1 MPDTTTIEWTA
12 TRLED
17 GTVLPG
23 FTFNPWTGCTKVSPA
38 CRNCYAEGFA
48 RRNSKV
54 FGQWGP
60 GSNRKRTSDANWR
73 KPLKWNREAETAGIR
88 RKVFCASMADVFEDR
103 PELEPWRLDLWRL
116 IEQTPHLDW
125 LLLTKRTDVM
135 AKWAKAHGW
144 PANAWAGTTVEDQQ
158 RADERIPHLLRVPAD
173 VRFLSCEP
181 LLGPLDLHEWLS
193 YNHGQVCCSYP
204 LCGCG
209 GQEDAFHG
217 IDWVIAGGESGPNA
231 RPSHPDWFTDL
242 AEQCEYAHFFFKQ
255 WGAWGPR
262 SSGHHID
269 NAVPRVKLDE
279 TGRNTATD
287 VVVAGVPGLGTG
299 HSPVWMNRVGKK
311 RAGRQLDG
319 RTWDQVPEAT
329 Q

>member
-73 KPLKWNREAETAGIR
+73 KPLKWNREAEASGIR
-88 RKVFCASMADVFEDR
+88 RKVFCASMADVFEPR
-103 PELEPWRLDLWRL
+103 PEVDAWRLDLWRL
-116 IEQTPHLDW
+116 IKQTPHLDW
-125 LLLTKRTDVM
+125 LLLTKRPDVM
-135 AKWAKAHGW
+135 ALWGTLQGW
-144 PANAWAGTTVEDQQ
+144 PVNAWAGTTVEDQQ
-158 RADERIPHLLRVPAD
+158 RADERIPLLFQVPARI
-173 VRFLSCEP
+173 RFLSCEP
-181 LLGPLDLHEWLS
+181 LLGPVNLLGVDTVAARSLGPHSLLWPADL
-193 YNHGQVCCSYP
+193 
-204 LCGCG
+204 
-209 GQEDAFHG
+209 

-231 RPSHPDWFTDL
+231 RPSHPSWFRSLQTQC
-242 AEQCEYAHFFFKQ
+242 AEADTAFFFKQ
-255 WGAWGPR
+255 WGAWCPR
-262 SSGHHID
+262 STGHCLD
-269 NAVPRVKLDE
+269 DSASRVKLDE

-287 VVVAGVPGLGTG
+287 EVVAGVPGCGTG
-299 HSPVWMNRVGKK
+299 REPVWMNRVGKK

-329 Q
+329 P